1 MAAVTQSVTNY
12 LGGVSKQNDRK
23 KLPGQVREA
32 LNALPD
38 PTFGLRKR
46 PGTKYISDLKWN
58 FLPWSSTKPKWFYI
72 DNNETDQYIGCIDK
86 HTVDGTDV
94 GFPRVWHTDGT
105 ECAITHIAVGGIEAI
120 DYLDPTNNASDY
132 DILTVQDTT
141 FITNKKKVVE
151 ARDADVYVPKSL
163 GTVFVKQ
170 VKYNT
175 SYEVNV
181 TIDGNTFTPAAH
193 VTINA
198 TSEVTTDDELT
209 NTADSIVSAL
219 KTNLD
224 GEAWPGDMTVTKL
237 PTSLELE
244 FKEPVVQ
251 TIPTDNGTSG
261 TGTLDQVFSSV
272 STTLLPQILTVSG
285 ISAADPLRVPEE
297 EVGYY
302 TIDSSQYTTS
312 GTGED
317 AIFKVTV
324 DEVGACTVEV
334 IDGGKRWAAAD
345 SVTLT
350 NLLDGDPSAGAAPLT
365 FNIATV
371 SSTGA
376 SLTVDVKIGAA
387 GEAVE
392 VTKNTGGPG
401 YLKNDYI
408 EIAAADVSTVDNVVT
423 RITDHVGKGFDIT
436 AIDNQGNATMV
447 AFNDEVSNQTKI
459 PDQSVADRVVKI
471 NNTAQVK
478 DAYYVKFTPDNGT
491 SGTGYWTESL
501 GPNMSPGLKGETM
514 PHTLLRTG
522 LHTFNFQQALT
533 DEGESSW
540 GDRLVGDDD
549 TNKHPSF
556 VSDKI
561 AQTFFH
567 NNRLGVLTA
576 DNVVM
581 SRASEF
587 YEFYSS
593 SALTASDSDP
603 IDVNTS
609 SIKPAKLHSVLPTAQ
624 GLILFSSQQQFI
636 LFADSKILTPGS
648 TVIRGISNYEID
660 TTIPPVEV
668 GTAVTFVS
676 KTPSFTRVHSVNTRG
691 NEESPLIQDIGK
703 VVSEWIPES
712 IDSLITSPQ
721 NQMIAL
727 YGRTDPH
734 VYFYKTH
741 FVGDKNIMQAWFR
754 WKMPANVEFIHI
766 AKDVMWT
773 VVNDGTN
780 HVLLKSNISK
790 SADDDVLQTQD
801 GQYVNPH
808 MDMFAYPTAAGKVEL
823 VDDSGTPDAD
833 GNNTRIELPFTP
845 ISGLTPVILIK
856 GTGVTE
862 SGFTTTPTVSGT
874 GPYYFTVA
882 NKDLKTSTI
891 YTDIALGY
899 QFEYDIELPKTYFK
913 LTPDGTQYD
922 YAASLTISR
931 MKFAVGLSSGLGFK
945 LKRKGYTGPSKEYTG
960 DGSTTAFSVD
970 FPLKE
975 ENGIVVKLDGAK
987 QDPSTYSVTTTDT
1000 DAVVTFNSAP
1010 EQYTVSRLYGGSGYT
1025 AATGVATTS
1034 VNGTGL
1040 TVDTTV
1046 NNGSI
1051 TNIVIHNGSNYV
1063 EGEIVSIAGGT
1074 EGGFMV
1080 GPAQKILITT
1090 DTWYDVQ
1097 TVLEADQYLAD
1108 DVPMTEE
1115 AVFTLPIHQRSDNFD
1130 LRVYSNSPFPVALA
1144 SMMWEGQYSPR
1155 YYKRI

>member
-58 FLPWSSTKPKWFYI
+58 STTWTTTKPKWFYI
-72 DNNETDQYIGCIDK
+72 DNDETDKYIGCIDK
-86 HTVDGTDV
+86 HNIVIDGVATDV
-94 GFPRVWHTDGT
+94 GFPRIWHTNGT
-105 ECAITHIAVGGIEAI
+105 ECAITHVSVGGILPTA
-120 DYLDPTNNASDY
+120 YLDPTNNASDY
-132 DILTVQDTT
+132 DVLTVQATT
-141 FITNKKKVVE
+141 FITNKKKTVE
-151 ARDADVYVPKSL
+151 ARAATAYTAKSK
-163 GTVFVKQ
+163 GTVFIKQ
-170 VKYNT
+170 VKYST
-175 SYEVNV
+175 SYGVKI
-181 TIDGNTFTPAAH
+181 TIDGTDYEPSAH

-198 TSEVTTDDELT
+198 QSEVTGDTELT

-219 KTNLD
+219 KTNID
-224 GEAWPGDMTVTKL
+224 AVTFPGTMTATKL
-237 PTSLELE
+237 PTSLELSY
-244 FKEPVVQ
+244 VHS
-251 TIPTDNGTSG
+251 DGT
-261 TGTLDQVFSSV
+261 
-272 STTLLPQILTVSG
+272 
-285 ISAADPLRVPEE
+285 A
-297 EVGYY
+297 
-302 TIDSSQYTTS
+302 
-312 GTGED
+312 
-317 AIFKVTV
+317 
-324 DEVGACTVEV
+324 
-334 IDGGKRWAAAD
+334 
-345 SVTLT
+345 
-350 NLLDGDPSAGAAPLT
+350 
-365 FNIATV
+365 
-371 SSTGA
+371 
-376 SLTVDVKIGAA
+376 
-387 GEAVE
+387 
-392 VTKNTGGPG
+392 
-401 YLKNDYI
+401 
-408 EIAAADVSTVDNVVT
+408 
-423 RITDHVGKGFDIT
+423 KGFDIV
-436 AIDNQGNATMV
+436 AIDNQGSSTMV

-459 PDQSVADRVVKI
+459 PDQSIADRVVKI

-491 SGTGYWTESL
+491 SGAGYWTEGL

-522 LHTFNFQQALT
+522 QYTFNFQQALT
-533 DEGESSW
+533 SAGVSSW
-540 GDRLVGDDD
+540 GDRLVGDDE

-556 VSDKI
+556 VSGNI

-587 YEFYSS
+587 YEFYNQ

-624 GLILFSSQQQFI
+624 GLVLFSSQQQFI
-636 LFADSKILTPGS
+636 MFADSKILTPGS
-648 TVIRGISNYEID
+648 TVIRGVSNYEID

-676 KTPSFTRVHSVNTRG
+676 KTPSFTRVHSINTRG

-703 VVSEWIPES
+703 VVSEWIPETV
-712 IDSLITSPQ
+712 DSLITSPQ

-727 YGRTDPH
+727 YGRTDQH

-754 WKMPANVEFIHI
+754 WKMPANVEFVTIT
-766 AKDVMWT
+766 KDVMWT
-773 VVNDGTN
+773 VINDGTN
-780 HVLLKSNISK
+780 KVLLKSNISK

-808 MDMFAYPTAAGKVEL
+808 MDMFSYPTAAGKVEL
-823 VDDSGTPDAD
+823 VDDSGTPDTE
-833 GNNTRIELPFTP
+833 GENTRIELPFTH
-845 ISGLTPVILIK
+845 IAGLTPVILIK

-862 SGFTTTPTVSGT
+862 SGFTTTPTVSGS
-874 GPYYFTVA
+874 GPYYFTVS
-882 NKDLKTSTI
+882 NKDLKTNTT

-913 LTPDGTQYD
+913 LNPDGTQYD

-931 MKFAVGLSSGLGFK
+931 MRFAVGLSSGLGFK
-945 LKRKGYTGPSKEYTG
+945 LKRRGYIGPSKEYIG
-960 DGSTTAFSVD
+960 DSSTDAFNVD
-970 FPLKE
+970 FPLKQ

-987 QDPSTYSVTTTDT
+987 QASSTYSVTTTDT
-1000 DAVVTFNSAP
+1000 SATVTFNSAP
-1010 EQYTVSRLYGGSGYT
+1010 NGEVDNGDNS
-1025 AATGVATTS
+1025 TT
-1034 VNGTGL
+1034 
-1040 TVDTTV
+1040 
-1046 NNGSI
+1046 
-1051 TNIVIHNGSNYV
+1051 
-1063 EGEIVSIAGGT
+1063 
-1074 EGGFMV
+1074 
-1080 GPAQKILITT
+1080 PAQKILITT

-1130 LRVYSNSPFPVALA
+1130 LRIYSNSPFPVALS
-1144 SMMWEGQYSPR
+1144 SMVWEGQYSPR
-1155 YYKRI
+1155 YYKRV

>member
-1 MAAVTQSVTNY
+1 MAAVTQAVTNY

-46 PGTKYISDLKWN
+46 PGTKYISDLQWN
-58 FLPWSSTKPKWFYI
+58 STTWTTTKPKWFYI
-72 DNNETDQYIGCIDK
+72 DNNETDKYIGCIDK
-86 HTVDGTDV
+86 HNITIDGTATDV
-94 GFPRVWHTDGT
+94 GFPRIWHTNGT
-105 ECAITHIAVGGIEAI
+105 ECAITHVSVGGILPTA
-120 DYLDPTNNASDY
+120 YLDPTNNAHDY
-132 DILTVQDTT
+132 DILTVQATT
-141 FITNKKKVVE
+141 FITNKKKEVE
-151 ARDADVYVPKSL
+151 TRAATAYTVKSK

-170 VKYNT
+170 VKYST
-175 SYEVNV
+175 SYSVKI
-181 TIDGNTFTPAAH
+181 TIDGTDYEPSAH

-198 TSEVTTDDELT
+198 QSEVTGDTELT

-219 KTNLD
+219 KTNID
-224 GEAWPGDMTVTKL
+224 AITFPGTMTVTKL
-237 PTSLELE
+237 PTSLELSY
-244 FKEPVVQ
+244 VHS
-251 TIPTDNGTSG
+251 DGT
-261 TGTLDQVFSSV
+261 
-272 STTLLPQILTVSG
+272 
-285 ISAADPLRVPEE
+285 A
-297 EVGYY
+297 
-302 TIDSSQYTTS
+302 
-312 GTGED
+312 
-317 AIFKVTV
+317 
-324 DEVGACTVEV
+324 
-334 IDGGKRWAAAD
+334 
-345 SVTLT
+345 
-350 NLLDGDPSAGAAPLT
+350 
-365 FNIATV
+365 
-371 SSTGA
+371 
-376 SLTVDVKIGAA
+376 
-387 GEAVE
+387 
-392 VTKNTGGPG
+392 
-401 YLKNDYI
+401 
-408 EIAAADVSTVDNVVT
+408 
-423 RITDHVGKGFDIT
+423 KGFDIVAT
-436 AIDNQGNATMV
+436 DNQGNSAV
-447 AFNDEVSNQTKI
+447 LAFNDEVSNQTKI
-459 PDQSVADRVVKI
+459 PDQSLDGRIVKI

-478 DAYYVKFTPDNGT
+478 DAYYVKFTADNGT
-491 SGTGYWTESL
+491 SGSGYWTESL

-522 LHTFNFQQALT
+522 QYTFNFQQALT
-533 DEGESSW
+533 SAGVSSW
-540 GDRLVGDDD
+540 GDRLVGDDE
-549 TNKHPSF
+549 TNQHPSF
-556 VSDKI
+556 VGGTI

-567 NNRLGVLTA
+567 NNRLGVLAA

-587 YEFYSS
+587 YEFYNQ
-593 SALTASDSDP
+593 SALTASDADP

-636 LFADSKILTPGS
+636 MFADSKILTPGS
-648 TVIRGISNYEID
+648 TVIRGVSNYEID
-660 TTIPPVEV
+660 TTIHPVEV

-676 KTPSFTRVHSVNTRG
+676 KTPSFTRVHSINTRG

-741 FVGDKNIMQAWFR
+741 FVGDRNIMQAWFR

-766 AKDVMWT
+766 SKDVMWT

-780 HVLLKSNISK
+780 KVLLKSNISK

-808 MDMFAYPTAAGKVEL
+808 MDMFSYPTAAAKVEL
-823 VDDSGTPDAD
+823 VDDSGTPDTE
-833 GNNTRIELPFTP
+833 GENTRIEVPFTH

-874 GPYYFTVA
+874 GPYYFTVS
-882 NKDLKTSTI
+882 NKDLKTNTT

-913 LTPDGTQYD
+913 LSPDGTQYD

-931 MKFAVGLSSGLGFK
+931 MKFAVGLSSGVGFK
-945 LKRKGYTGPSKEYTG
+945 LKRKGYIGPSKEYTG
-960 DGSTTAFSVD
+960 DGSTAAFNVD

-987 QDPSTYSVTTTDT
+987 QASSTYSVTTTDT
-1000 DAVVTFNSAP
+1000 SATVTFNSAP
-1010 EQYTVSRLYGGSGYT
+1010 
-1025 AATGVATTS
+1025 
-1034 VNGTGL
+1034 NGE
-1040 TVDTTV
+1040 V
-1046 NNGSI
+1046 NNNDNS
-1051 TNIVIHNGSNYV
+1051 T
-1063 EGEIVSIAGGT
+1063 T
-1074 EGGFMV
+1074 
-1080 GPAQKILITT
+1080 PAQKILITT

-1130 LRVYSNSPFPVALA
+1130 LRVYSNSPFPVALS

-1155 YYKRI
+1155 YYKRV

>member
-1 MAAVTQSVTNY
+1 MAAVTQAINNY

-46 PGTKYISDLKWN
+46 PGTKYISDLQWN
-58 FLPWSSTKPKWFYI
+58 STTWTATKPKWFYI
-72 DNNETDQYIGCIDK
+72 DNDESDKYIGCIDK
-86 HTVDGTDV
+86 HNIVIGDTATDV
-94 GFPRVWHTDGT
+94 GFPRIWHTNGT
-105 ECAITHIAVGGIEAI
+105 ECAITHISVNGIAPTA
-120 DYLDPTNNASDY
+120 YLDATNNAYDY
-132 DILTVQDTT
+132 DVLTVQATT
-141 FITNKKKVVE
+141 FITNKKKTVE
-151 ARDADVYVPKSL
+151 ARDAIPYVDKSL
-163 GTVFVKQ
+163 GTVFVKT
-170 VKYNT
+170 VKYST
-175 SYEVNV
+175 SYGLKI
-181 TIDGNTFTPAAH
+181 TIDGTEYTPAAH

-198 TSEVTTDDELT
+198 QSEVTGDTELT

-219 KTNLD
+219 KTSI
-224 GEAWPGDMTVTKL
+224 EAVTYPGNMTVTKL
-237 PTSLELE
+237 PTSLELS
-244 FKEPVVQ
+244 F
-251 TIPTDNGTSG
+251 TAPTVTKTPTGSGGSAGTDG
-261 TGTLDQVFSSV
+261 TYEDVA
-272 STTLLPQILTVSG
+272 TTVTKSKILTLG
-285 ISAADPLRVPEE
+285 TPSAADTARVEDT
-297 EVGYY
+297 Y
-302 TIDSSQYTTS
+302 TIGVDDYTTS
-312 GTGED
+312 GSGSD
-317 AIFKVTV
+317 ATFSVAV
-324 DEVGACTVEV
+324 DG
-334 IDGGKRWAAAD
+334 
-345 SVTLT
+345 
-350 NLLDGDPSAGAAPLT
+350 AGAATVTLVDAGKS
-365 FNIATV
+365 FVAAENITIPDDKLGDGGGADLVVPVATIGNIG
-371 SSTGA
+371 TG
-376 SLTVDVKIGAA
+376 LKVNVKVDGNVATEI
-387 GEAVE
+387 
-392 VTKNTGGPG
+392 TLHTGG
-401 YLKNDYI
+401 KDYNKDDEITIAKADAGNTADDITTTIASI
-408 EIAAADVSTVDNVVT
+408 E
-423 RITDHVGKGFDIT
+423 GKGFDIV
-436 AIDNQGNATMV
+436 AIDNQGSTSMV

-459 PDQSVADRVVKI
+459 PDQSIADRVIKI

-491 SGTGYWTESL
+491 SGAGYWTESI

-522 LHTFNFQQALT
+522 QYTFNFQQALT

-540 GDRLVGDDD
+540 GDRLVGDND

-581 SRASEF
+581 SRSSEF
-587 YEFYSS
+587 YEFYNE
-593 SALTASDSDP
+593 SALTAADSDP

-636 LFADSKILTPGS
+636 MFADSKILTPGS
-648 TVIRGISNYEID
+648 TVIRGVSNYEID

-668 GTAVTFVS
+668 GTAVAFVS

-703 VVSEWIPES
+703 VVSEWIPET

-766 AKDVMWT
+766 TKDVMWT

-780 HVLLKSNISK
+780 KMLLKSNISK

-808 MDMFAYPTAAGKVEL
+808 MDMFSYPTAADKVVL
-823 VDDSGTPDAD
+823 VDADGTPDTE
-833 GNNTRIELPFTP
+833 GSGTRIELPFTP
-845 ISGLTPVILIK
+845 ISGLTPLILIK

-862 SGFTTTPTVSGT
+862 SGFTTTPTVSGS

-882 NKDLKTSTI
+882 NKDLKTNTT

-922 YAASLTISR
+922 YVASLTISR
-931 MKFAVGLSSGLGFK
+931 MRFAVGLSSGLGFK
-945 LKRKGYTGPSKEYTG
+945 LKRKGHTGPSKEYTG
-960 DGSTTAFSVD
+960 DGTTAAFNVD

-987 QDPSTYSVTTTDT
+987 QDSSTYSVTTTDT
-1000 DAVVTFNSAP
+1000 DAVVTFESAHIPKGEVDNLDNS
-1010 EQYTVSRLYGGSGYT
+1010 
-1025 AATGVATTS
+1025 TT
-1034 VNGTGL
+1034 
-1040 TVDTTV
+1040 
-1046 NNGSI
+1046 
-1051 TNIVIHNGSNYV
+1051 
-1063 EGEIVSIAGGT
+1063 
-1074 EGGFMV
+1074 
-1080 GPAQKILITT
+1080 PAQKILITT
-1090 DTWYDVQ
+1090 DTWYDVH

-1130 LRVYSNSPFPVALA
+1130 LRVYSNSPFPVALS
-1144 SMMWEGQYSPR
+1144 SMTWEGQYSPR
-1155 YYKRI
+1155 YYKRV

>member
-1 MAAVTQSVTNY
+1 MAAVTQAVTNY

-46 PGTKYISDLKWN
+46 PGTKYISDLQWN
-58 FLPWSSTKPKWFYI
+58 STTWTTTKPKWFYI
-72 DNNETDQYIGCIDK
+72 DNDETDKYIGCIDK
-86 HTVDGTDV
+86 HNITIGGTATDV

-105 ECAITHIAVGGIEAI
+105 ECAITHIAVGGILPTA
-120 DYLDPTNNASDY
+120 YLDATNNAHDY
-132 DILTVQDTT
+132 DVLTVQATT
-141 FITNKKKVVE
+141 FITNKKKEVE
-151 ARDADVYVPKSL
+151 TRAATAYTAKSK

-170 VKYNT
+170 VKYST
-175 SYEVNV
+175 SYSVKI
-181 TIDGNTFTPAAH
+181 TIDGTDYEPSAH
-193 VTINA
+193 VTINSQ
-198 TSEVTTDDELT
+198 SEVTDDSELT

-219 KTNLD
+219 KTAID
-224 GEAWPGDMTVTKL
+224 GVTLPGNMTVTKL
-237 PTSLELE
+237 PTSLELS
-244 FKEPVVQ
+244 FTAPTVTKTP
-251 TIPTDNGTSG
+251 TGNGGSGGTDNTYTNVATTTGGSG
-261 TGTLDQVFSSV
+261 
-272 STTLLPQILTVSG
+272 SG
-285 ISAADPLRVPEE
+285 
-297 EVGYY
+297 
-302 TIDSSQYTTS
+302 
-312 GTGED
+312 
-317 AIFKVTV
+317 
-324 DEVGACTVEV
+324 
-334 IDGGKRWAAAD
+334 
-345 SVTLT
+345 
-350 NLLDGDPSAGAAPLT
+350 
-365 FNIATV
+365 
-371 SSTGA
+371 
-376 SLTVDVKIGAA
+376 LTVDVK
-387 GEAVE
+387 VE
-392 VTKNTGGPG
+392 SGVATEITVNTGG
-401 YLKNDYI
+401 KDYAKDDVI
-408 EIAAADVSTVDNVVT
+408 TIAAADVGNTASDVT
-423 RITDHVGKGFDIT
+423 TTIASIESKGFDIVAT
-436 AIDNQGNATMV
+436 DNQGNSAV
-447 AFNDEVSNQTKI
+447 LAFNDEVSNQTKI
-459 PDQSVADRVVKI
+459 PDQSLDGRIVKI

-478 DAYYVKFTPDNGT
+478 DAYYVKFTADDGT
-491 SGTGYWTESL
+491 SGSGYWTESL

-522 LHTFNFQQALT
+522 QYTFNFQQALT
-533 DEGESSW
+533 DEGTSSW
-540 GDRLVGDDD
+540 GDRLVGDDE
-549 TNKHPSF
+549 TNQHPSF
-556 VSDKI
+556 VGGTI

-567 NNRLGVLTA
+567 NNRLGVLAA

-587 YEFYSS
+587 YEFYNQ

-636 LFADSKILTPGS
+636 MFADSKILTPGS

-660 TTIPPVEV
+660 TTIHPVEV

-676 KTPSFTRVHSVNTRG
+676 KTPSFTRVHSINTRG

-741 FVGDKNIMQAWFR
+741 FVGDRNIMQAWFR

-780 HVLLKSNISK
+780 KVLLKSNISK

-808 MDMFAYPTAAGKVEL
+808 MDMFSYPTAAGKVEL
-823 VDDSGTPDAD
+823 VDDSGTPDTE
-833 GNNTRIELPFTP
+833 GENTRIEVPFTH

-874 GPYYFTVA
+874 GPYYFTVS
-882 NKDLKTSTI
+882 NKDLKTNTT

-913 LTPDGTQYD
+913 LNPDGTQYD

-931 MKFAVGLSSGLGFK
+931 MKFAVGLSSGVGFK
-945 LKRKGYTGPSKEYTG
+945 LKRKGYIGPSKEYTG
-960 DGSTTAFSVD
+960 DSSTTAFNVD

-987 QDPSTYSVTTTDT
+987 QASSTYSVTTTDT
-1000 DAVVTFNSAP
+1000 SATVTFNSAP
-1010 EQYTVSRLYGGSGYT
+1010 NGEVDNNDNS
-1025 AATGVATTS
+1025 TT
-1034 VNGTGL
+1034 
-1040 TVDTTV
+1040 
-1046 NNGSI
+1046 
-1051 TNIVIHNGSNYV
+1051 
-1063 EGEIVSIAGGT
+1063 
-1074 EGGFMV
+1074 
-1080 GPAQKILITT
+1080 PAQKILITT

-1130 LRVYSNSPFPVALA
+1130 LRVYSNSPFPVALS

-1155 YYKRI
+1155 YYKRV